1 MLIGDALIPRD
12 PRDVALVCVVYGAIV
27 VAHYHAYVY
36 ATEEGAVFIHILHGM
51 SIAGFMMS
59 IALCLREDY
68 GYVRLGGY
76 TAVITDLCHN
86 WLLHVWNTLLATTTY
101 MSRLRISAVNDAL
114 CALALSFCAIRGIEL
129 SQQEFRSHGLP
140 KGSRLRHSSL
150 SRPSLLLSMAVTYTL
165 VVHSFLLFGQA
176 VQVPFLEEFV
186 LLFYPEQV
194 VREGG
199 PFYDLYNLLRWLAVQ
214 LDLATNTFLV
224 ATIVRSLLAKPPA
237 ALLKRE

>member
-1 MLIGDALIPRD
+1 M
-12 PRDVALVCVVYGAIV
+12 
-27 VAHYHAYVY
+27 
-36 ATEEGAVFIHILHGM
+36 
-51 SIAGFMMS
+51 
-59 IALCLREDY
+59 
-68 GYVRLGGY
+68 
-76 TAVITDLCHN
+76 
-86 WLLHVWNTLLATTTY
+86 WNTLLATTTY

-194 VREGG
+194 VRLARREARSTTCITCCAGSQCSLTWRAILFWWRRSCG
-199 PFYDLYNLLRWLAVQ
+199 ACLRSHPQLY
-214 LDLATNTFLV
+214 
-224 ATIVRSLLAKPPA
+224 
-237 ALLKRE
+237 

>member
-1 MLIGDALIPRD
+1 
-12 PRDVALVCVVYGAIV
+12 
-27 VAHYHAYVY
+27 
-36 ATEEGAVFIHILHGM
+36 
-51 SIAGFMMS
+51 
-59 IALCLREDY
+59 
-68 GYVRLGGY
+68 
-76 TAVITDLCHN
+76 
-86 WLLHVWNTLLATTTY
+86 
-101 MSRLRISAVNDAL
+101 
-114 CALALSFCAIRGIEL
+114 
-129 SQQEFRSHGLP
+129 
-140 KGSRLRHSSL
+140 
-150 SRPSLLLSMAVTYTL
+150 MAVTYTL

-237 ALLKRE
+237 ALLKGE

>member
-114 CALALSFCAIRGIEL
+114 CALALSFCAIRGIWL
-129 SQQEFRSHGLP
+129 SQQEFRSQQGLP
-140 KGSRLRHSSL
+140 KGSRLRHSS
-150 SRPSLLLSMAVTYTL
+150 SPARPSLLLSMAVTYTL

-176 VQVPFLEEFV
+176 VQVPFL
-186 LLFYPEQV
+186 
-194 VREGG
+194 
-199 PFYDLYNLLRWLAVQ
+199 
-214 LDLATNTFLV
+214 
-224 ATIVRSLLAKPPA
+224 
-237 ALLKRE
+237 